1 MMNKYFLKIKVIFLC
16 FVIVILSISLPLQ
29 AKDTRDTPQL
39 TSLEA
44 AALAYQK
51 ARKWDN
57 EAILW
62 YINPYGRKL
71 DYHWGENDLSWE
83 WGFLFARPQD
93 DKIYNI
99 KIVNNQ
105 IVSTEEGG
113 EYLKRESPILP
124 DFPKDRPGI
133 SMQEAAQTVFTAG
146 APSWERPSVVYII
159 DNSNKDFQGKP
170 VWFFLF
176 GSQLSTYTVDGITG
190 ELLAQDYFDP
200 KTLKKISPEEVKYEF
215 YPDKV
220 AKIREENF
228 IYDYFEAID
237 QGETDLYF
245 SMMDEELAGD
255 ENKREMWKTAFSGL
269 DLIKVVSLYP
279 EEERKWYDKQPLYK
293 VTIYTIPKPGS
304 PYYGWDEGENT
315 RWITVTTNEN
325 SRKIVSIATGP

>member
-1 MMNKYFLKIKVIFLC
+1 MKKIILKIKVIFLWL
-16 FVIVILSISLPLQ
+16 VMLILIFSLLVQ

-44 AALAYQK
+44 AALAYQE

-62 YINPYGRKL
+62 YINPPARKL

-83 WGFLFARPQD
+83 WGLIFARPQD

-99 KIVNNQ
+99 KIVENK
-105 IVSTEEGG
+105 IVSKDEEG
-113 EYLKRESPILP
+113 EFLKRESPILP

-159 DNSNKDFQGKP
+159 DNSNKHFQGKP

-200 KTLKKISPEEVKYEF
+200 KTLKKISPEEAKHEF

-220 AKIREENF
+220 AKIKEENF

-237 QGETDLYF
+237 QGETDPYF

-269 DLIKVVSLYP
+269 DLVKVVSLYP
-279 EEERKWYDKQPLYK
+279 EEERKWHNKQPLYE
-293 VTIYTIPKPGS
+293 VSIYTISKPGS
-304 PYYGWDEGENT
+304 PYYGWDEGRNT
-315 RWITVTTNEN
+315 RWITVATEKDKW
-325 SRKIVSIATGP
+325 KIVSIATGP